1 MSSVGTV
8 YHRVAKRWMA
18 SITYYGKFHYLGLYD
33 TKEEA
38 HKAWKK
44 MRKKYPDRRF
54 AKNKNGDLR
63 NFGE

>member
-1 MSSVGTV
+1 M
-8 YHRVAKRWMA
+8 AKRWMA
-18 SITYYGKFHYLGLYD
+18 SITYYGKVHYLGLFD
-33 TKEEA
+33 TRQEA
-38 HKAWKK
+38 HAAWKK